1 MCVPLLMMRV
11 SSMFTVILIAV
22 WSSRMSRV
30 GLCEMFDVH
39 RLYMDTDGLL
49 GGIIRSFGSQATED

>member
-1 MCVPLLMMRV
+1 
-11 SSMFTVILIAV
+11 MFTVILIAV